1 MNMMRVVKP
10 FEREFWEHRGAF
22 VVTPFVLA
30 TIASLLFIFALAI
43 GSNWVDQYTG
53 HINNEEPIL
62 QEDRSQEVREFAS
75 SDTVVGEV
83 DDVVS
88 KPNNHW
94 SEKDAH
100 EINEGVKAAH
110 TVPYMV
116 LGVVMLIIAFTYALG
131 ALFTDRK
138 DRSILFWK
146 SLPVS
151 ETQTVVTKL
160 IVASLLVPV
169 ISWVAASLFN
179 LAAVVLLVIAA
190 AFSDMDGAVGVVL
203 AEQQL
208 FSSAFGL
215 LGAHL
220 AYGLWILPVFSYGL
234 FISALAKKNPFL
246 TGVLPLLVIAFAE
259 RVLFGSYYLVSTIK
273 TLLAGKPLSD
283 APPVLAQGDW
293 WALVHVLTS
302 TGFWVGAVVSAG
314 FIAGAIW
321 LRNHRYEI

>member
-1 MNMMRVVKP
+1 MKMMRVIKP

-22 VVTPFVLA
+22 VVMPFVLVA
-30 TIASLLFIFALAI
+30 IASLLFIFALAI

-62 QEDRSQEVREFAS
+62 QEDRSQEVREFAVR
-75 SDTVVGEV
+75 DTVVGEV

-88 KPNNHW
+88 KPNHHW

-100 EINEGVKAAH
+100 EIDEGVKAAH
-110 TVPYMV
+110 AVPYMT
-116 LGVVMLIIAFTYALG
+116 LGVTMLIIAFAYTLG
-131 ALFTDRK
+131 GLFTDRK

-160 IVASLLVPV
+160 LVAALLIPV
-169 ISWVAASLFN
+169 ISWAAATLFN
-179 LAAVVLLVIAA
+179 VIAVIILLIAAV
-190 AFSDMDGAVGVVL
+190 FSDMEGAVGVVL

-215 LGAHL
+215 LGAHI
-220 AYGLWILPVFSYGL
+220 AYGLWILPIFSYGL

-246 TGVLPLLVIAFAE
+246 MGIIPVLVIAFAE
-259 RVLFGSYYLVSTIK
+259 RFLFGSHYLVSTVK
-273 TLLAGKPLSD
+273 TLLAGKPLND

-302 TGFWVGAVVSAG
+302 TGFWVGVVVSVG
-314 FIAGAIW
+314 FIVGAIW